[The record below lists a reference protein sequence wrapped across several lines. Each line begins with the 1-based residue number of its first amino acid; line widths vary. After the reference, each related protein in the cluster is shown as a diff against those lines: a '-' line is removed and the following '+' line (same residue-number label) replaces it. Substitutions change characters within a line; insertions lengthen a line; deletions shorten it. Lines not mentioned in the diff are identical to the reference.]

1 VSWSLGYVVER
12 LAKDLNSGNAAVD
25 IGRRLCAID
34 NVGTGFDVYKMDSGT
49 LVRTLETGR
58 AKKTFPKGV
67 AFANNSRA
75 VVGGSDHGLVYI
87 FERKTGQVLKKLRHS
102 KSGGV
107 ETISV
112 CVYILRPKVDTE
124 CW

>member
-1 VSWSLGYVVER
+1 
-12 LAKDLNSGNAAVD
+12 
-25 IGRRLCAID
+25 
-34 NVGTGFDVYKMDSGT
+34 MDSGT

-87 FERKTGQVLKKLRHS
+87 FERKTGKVLDKLRHS
-102 KSGGV
+102 KNGGV

-112 CVYILRPKVDTE
+112 CVSIHRPKVDTE